1 MVAPLMGVVP
11 LRTWPWKATE
21 VTVRVRVAVALLPAE
36 SVACTVKGT
45 AVSPA
50 VGVPVMAPEGESVR
64 PTALR
69 PVPEMTVQ
77 V

>member
-1 MVAPLMGVVP
+1 MTGVVP
-11 LRTWPWKATE
+11 LRTLPWKATE
-21 VTVRVRVAVALLPAE
+21 VTVRVRVAVDLLPAE
-36 SVACTVKGT
+36 SVTCTVKGT

-50 VGVPVMAPEGESVR
+50 VGVPVIVPEGVRVR

-69 PVPEMTVQ
+69 PVPEITLQ